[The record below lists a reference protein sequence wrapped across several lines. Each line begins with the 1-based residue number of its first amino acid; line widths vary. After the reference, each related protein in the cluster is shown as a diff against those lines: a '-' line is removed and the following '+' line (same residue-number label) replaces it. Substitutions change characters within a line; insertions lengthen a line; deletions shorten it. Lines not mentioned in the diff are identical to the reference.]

1 MKQVKEEWCGDFFGI
16 AVFRELFCEVLFIR
30 DVYCRSCTVSLACPC
45 TIILFHAGNF
55 QSGVSLL
62 RILFCAFFLMFF
74 SSICHGRVL
83 AFVSHCNVS

>member
-1 MKQVKEEWCGDFFGI
+1 MKQVKEQWCGDFFKI

-30 DVYCRSCTVSLACPC
+30 DVYGRFCAVSLACPC

-62 RILFCAFFLMFF
+62 RILNFFFF
-74 SSICHGRVL
+74 KCHGRVL
-83 AFVSHCNVS
+83 AFVSHCNVP